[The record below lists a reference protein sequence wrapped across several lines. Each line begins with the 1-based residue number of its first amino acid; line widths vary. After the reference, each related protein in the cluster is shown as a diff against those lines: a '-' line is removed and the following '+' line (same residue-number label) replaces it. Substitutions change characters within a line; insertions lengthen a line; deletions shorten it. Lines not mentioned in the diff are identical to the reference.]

1 LLPIVF
7 NMRPEQE
14 EELEVL
20 DSIYEGDTN
29 FAKTGDTKFQ
39 YKYGE
44 QGDLKSFVLE
54 LSWSNE
60 YPDVAPQFNLDVFYN
75 KHILQTVKE
84 KILSGLKEQAEANLG
99 MSMTYTIFEWV
110 KEVHEELLEDQVIDS
125 SINTAAE
132 VSSGIDRLNIENDK
146 DDVKKE
152 EKKEQLTKSQKRRM
166 WDRQNAAGEMAR
178 GWNWCDVIK
187 HLSQTGGG
195 NSG

>member
-1 LLPIVF
+1 MGHQKLQEAPNLS

-14 EELEVL
+14 EELE
-20 DSIYEGDTN
+20 
-29 FAKTGDTKFQ
+29 
-39 YKYGE
+39 
-44 QGDLKSFVLE
+44 
-54 LSWSNE
+54 
-60 YPDVAPQFNLDVFYN
+60 VFYN